1 MDDIQIYK
9 IKLKKKKKENSNRK
23 HAAGVWAGV
32 WAGGEMLVEVALW
45 VTSWPFFPLCL
56 PKGTSVKAS
65 LSLSPVRQ
73 ASFVLGFPVP
83 HFSTWSHR
91 RRTP

>member
-1 MDDIQIYK
+1 MGD
-9 IKLKKKKKENSNRK
+9 KLAILPTVS
-23 HAAGVWAGV
+23 
-32 WAGGEMLVEVALW
+32 
-45 VTSWPFFPLCL
+45 
-56 PKGTSVKAS
+56 PKGTAVKAS